1 MHLRH
6 SKECKELYSEM
17 EISNLKREL
26 KSIRNKRYNK
36 KPENKIA
43 KQNYNK
49 AYNEKIENKRKKKE
63 YNKKITRF
71 TTKSIGKRFYQ
82 RKKPK
87 LLQSIF

>member
-63 YNKKITRF
+63 YNTKNNKVYYRINSKKILS
-71 TTKSIGKRFYQ
+71 KSQNF
-82 RKKPK
+82 
-87 LLQSIF
+87 